1 MATTACAGQFIADVT
16 LNPSSVPA
24 YSKQTE
30 TFACPGLTI
39 DMVVAVKA
47 PSLEAGVFLSGG
59 SCTAKDV
66 LALTFDNWTAAA
78 IDPASQTFK
87 VLAH

>member
-1 MATTACAGQFIADVT
+1 MATTACVGQFISDVT

-30 TFACPGLTI
+30 TFAVPGLTI
-39 DMVVAVKA
+39 DMVVTAKA
-47 PSLEAGVFLSGG
+47 PSLEAGVTLAGAA
-59 SCTAKDV
+59 CLTKDV
-66 LALTFDNWTAAA
+66 LSLTFDNWTSAA
-78 IDPASQTFK
+78 INPASQAFK

>member
-1 MATTACAGQFIADVT
+1 MATTATTGQFISDVT
-16 LNPSSVPA
+16 LNPASVPA

-30 TFACPGLTI
+30 TFAVPGLTI

-47 PSLEAGVFLSGG
+47 PSLEAGVTISGG
-59 SCTAKDV
+59 SCLTKDI
-66 LALTFDNWTAAA
+66 LSITFDNWTSAA
-78 IDPASQTFK
+78 INPASQAFK

>member
-1 MATTACAGQFIADVT
+1 MATTACVGQFISDVT
-16 LNPSSVPA
+16 LNPTSIPA
-24 YSKQTE
+24 FSRQIE
-30 TFACPGLTI
+30 TFAVPGLTI

-47 PSLEAGVFLSGG
+47 PSLEAGVFLIGG

-66 LALTFDNWTAAA
+66 LSLTLENVTSAA